1 LELDA
6 VSRAQSVWAVSAF
19 VAAALAVAALSS
31 LPFSFWVNGVIA
43 GLAFCLVAGS
53 GYRYFLK
60 HATPEEILE
69 DLDDR
74 KNSPG

>member
-19 VAAALAVAALSS
+19 AAAALAVALWSS
-31 LPFSFWVNGVIA
+31 LPFSFWLDVGIA
-43 GLAFCLVAGS
+43 GLDFWLIGGA

-60 HATPEEILE
+60 YATPDEIRRDLE
-69 DLDDR
+69 DR